1 MHIIKNNINK
11 IYMSNFMNK
20 YFGPLTKEYCIY
32 FYILSILLFAIFV
45 FGLISFIILVVKK
58 YKTLESTFYMNNILI
73 LVNILIAYFVNRL
86 LHGMCIGSLR

>member
-1 MHIIKNNINK
+1 
-11 IYMSNFMNK
+11 MSNFMNK

-86 LHGMCIGSLR
+86 LHSMCIGSLR